1 MYWKRRYSH
10 PVSKDWVLLGC
21 LAATG
26 VAAACAFIDFRLGAF
41 VLAAVPGG
49 LALMRSMPSPWGEF
63 WVNRSKG
70 VDIVTCLIFT
80 ALLVGIAIVVPQS
93 R

>member
-1 MYWKRRYSH
+1 MRSAPRGDRCGRSVRIHRLPARGLRPRRR
-10 PVSKDWVLLGC
+10 P
-21 LAATG
+21 
-26 VAAACAFIDFRLGAF
+26 R
-41 VLAAVPGG
+41 G

-70 VDIVTCLIFT
+70 VDILTCLIFT
-80 ALLVGIAIVVPQS
+80 ALLVGLAIVVPQS